1 LILSILQTAENG
13 RPGWGF
19 SDVSIMRDGDPN
31 RRLQVTLG
39 IQFDEAGDLP
49 KLLKS
54 YCAESGQYAV
64 QVLPYLPK
72 VNTGNNTATVLSQAR
87 GFQDLLRSAGSDQVM
102 QRLQIELFKATSWN
116 PALRWVRANG
126 LCFPLSLLIVA
137 DSFLQSNQ
145 MRPSLVQRVRIALPV
160 TSQVD
165 EKNWVTDYTNARH
178 AWLKAAGGAM
188 ATSSYRTDCYLRLI
202 AKGDWELTSEVVM
215 NGNRV
220 RLPETL
226 AS

>member
-1 LILSILQTAENG
+1 
-13 RPGWGF
+13 
-19 SDVSIMRDGDPN
+19 MRDGDPN

-54 YCAESGQYAV
+54 YCAENGRCAM

-87 GFQDLLRSAGSDQVM
+87 GFHDLLRNAGTDQVM
-102 QRLQIELFKATSWN
+102 QRLQIELFKATSWD
-116 PALRWVRANG
+116 PALRWVQAKG
-126 LCFPLSLLIVA
+126 FCFPLSLLIVA

-145 MRPSLVQRVRIALPV
+145 MRPALVQRVRTALPV
-160 TSQVD
+160 TSRVD
-165 EKNWVTDYTNARH
+165 EKNWITDYTNARH
-178 AWLKAAGGAM
+178 AWLRAAGGAM

-202 AKGDWELTSEVVM
+202 AKGDWELTSDVVM
-215 NGNRV
+215 NGNRI
-220 RLPETL
+220 RLTETL